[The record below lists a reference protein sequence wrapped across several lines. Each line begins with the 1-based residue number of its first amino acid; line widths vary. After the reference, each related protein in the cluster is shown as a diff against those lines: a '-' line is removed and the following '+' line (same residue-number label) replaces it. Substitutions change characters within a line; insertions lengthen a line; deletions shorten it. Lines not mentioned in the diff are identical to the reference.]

1 MIESECKSGIK
12 SFLGAQL
19 VSLLIASTG
28 VVNTILMNNHNFNI
42 PTSRAYITLHH
53 IMSIFFFSYR
63 ILYQREAQSAFNYMT
78 LCVVFV
84 PIWMNIVGLSSIGI
98 VLRRKWW
105 IYLLIAFADV
115 EANYLIVKAYSLTLV
130 TTIQVCKRAS

>member
-1 MIESECKSGIK
+1 
-12 SFLGAQL
+12 
-19 VSLLIASTG
+19 
-28 VVNTILMNNHNFNI
+28 
-42 PTSRAYITLHH
+42 
-53 IMSIFFFSYR
+53 
-63 ILYQREAQSAFNYMT
+63 MT